1 MYYFL
6 FHRSTNKRIQAFMLK
21 NNMST
26 VKQLQNYY
34 FENLFNITR
43 DIKAIPIVWEE
54 VFDENIDLD
63 PNVVIQVWKD
73 NYNITIPKVDF

>member
-1 MYYFL
+1 
-6 FHRSTNKRIQAFMLK
+6 MLK

-34 FENLFNITR
+34 FKNLFNITR
-43 DIKAIPIVWEE
+43 DIKAVPIVWEE

-63 PNVVIQVWKD
+63 PNIVIQVWKD
-73 NYNITIPKVDF
+73 KYNSTIPKVGS